1 MKKVLFTGTV
11 LLTGT
16 LALNAQK
23 VTKYTT
29 TEKTPWVMSKAAL
42 ATKAE
47 GTVVAT
53 VEGNEKGTTF
63 RAWALRS
70 TNLTGMPSTC

>member
-1 MKKVLFTGTV
+1 MKYLILLSVM
-11 LLTGT
+11 LTGT

-29 TEKTPWVMSKAAL
+29 TEKAPWVMSKAAL

-53 VEGNEKGTTF
+53 VEGDEKGTTF
-63 RAWALRS
+63 RAWGTTFYLS
-70 TNLTGMPSTC
+70 DPIEVK